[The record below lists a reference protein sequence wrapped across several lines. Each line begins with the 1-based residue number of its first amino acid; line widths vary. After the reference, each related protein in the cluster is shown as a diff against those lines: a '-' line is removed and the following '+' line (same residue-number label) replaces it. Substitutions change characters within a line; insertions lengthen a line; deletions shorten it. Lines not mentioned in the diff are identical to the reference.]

1 MGLLGNAQIHDW
13 WKRGGRSDKREQTA
27 EEEVWSQ
34 VRVGER
40 EWMIVLPIAAASKG
54 VRVTCGQVE
63 GSDKR
68 VEARQRGLGPTRA
81 RAFQSLNAPFNCGG

>member
-1 MGLLGNAQIHDW
+1 
-13 WKRGGRSDKREQTA
+13 
-27 EEEVWSQ
+27 
-34 VRVGER
+34 
-40 EWMIVLPIAAASKG
+40 MIVLPIAAASKG

-81 RAFQSLNAPFNCGG
+81 GAFQSLNAPFNCGG